1 MKLKSRS
8 FAYVC
13 VGGARL
19 LRLAVK
25 VKHSFFVLLP
35 QSKYMVRLTLLCER
49 TE

>member
-1 MKLKSRS
+1 MMLKSRS

-35 QSKYMVRLTLLCER
+35 QSKHMVQLTPLCKRIE
-49 TE
+49 